1 MDGALAQRHAGLTL
15 DQVAVHAAPGVA
27 VLGGEDADVLGFA
40 GRGRAADLLQLEAE
54 LLSRQR
60 SSVAAVHLQH
70 EELRERRRGRKHAGE
85 DEPQPKPEVHRDIA
99 KEALAL
105 HRT

>member
-1 MDGALAQRHAGLTL
+1 M
-15 DQVAVHAAPGVA
+15 
-27 VLGGEDADVLGFA
+27 LGGEDADVLGFT

-70 EELRERRRGRKHAGE
+70 EELKREEERKATRRE
-85 DEPQPKPEVHRDIA
+85 DEPQPNLRCTVNIA
-99 KEALAL
+99 KEASPF
-105 HRT
+105 

>member
-1 MDGALAQRHAGLTL
+1 MDGTLAQRHAGLTL

-27 VLGGEDADVLGFA
+27 VLGGEDADVLGFT

-60 SSVAAVHLQH
+60 GSVAAVHLQH
-70 EELRERRRGRKHAGE
+70 EELRERRRGRKHARE
-85 DEPQPKPEVHRDIA
+85 DEPQPNLRCTVTPLKRLYLFE
-99 KEALAL
+99 
-105 HRT
+105 T